1 MTSFEEK
8 IAKISI
14 NHSEFII
21 LGLISEEREG
31 DHAYSINK
39 KIKDRGMR
47 SWTNIGRSSVYRV
60 IRNLEEKGLAITWIE
75 EIDNRSINKFKLTD
89 QGIEVLKAKVFNVI
103 KEFVGRDD
111 KDFYV
116 AFSMLPILSTEQLIK
131 GFSNSINLM
140 KKHKKELEEML
151 EENSKTPL
159 NVRGLF
165 IHPIKILQTDIE
177 FLEMV
182 LDEIRRGGGKVDP
195 EAYNK

>member
-1 MTSFEEK
+1 MTQFEKAPE
-8 IAKISI
+8 ISI

-31 DHAYSINK
+31 DHAYNINK
-39 KIKDRGMR
+39 KIEGRGMR

-60 IRNLEEKGLAITWIE
+60 IKNLEEKGLAITWIE

-89 QGIEVLKAKVFNVI
+89 QGIGVLKAKVFSVI
-103 KEFVGRDD
+103 NEFVGRDD

-116 AFSMLPILSTEQLIK
+116 AFSMLPILTTKQLIK

-151 EENSKTPL
+151 EGNYKTPL

-165 IHPIKILQTDIE
+165 IHPIKILKADIE

-182 LDEIRRGGGKVDP
+182 LEEIQKGGTQLDSKILD
-195 EAYNK
+195 K

>member
-1 MTSFEEK
+1 MTQFEEK
-8 IAKISI
+8 ATEISI

-31 DHAYSINK
+31 DHAYNINK
-39 KIKDRGMR
+39 KIEGRGMR

-60 IRNLEEKGLAITWIE
+60 IKNLEEKGLAITWIE

-89 QGIEVLKAKVFNVI
+89 QGIGVLKAKVFSVI
-103 KEFVGRDD
+103 NEFVGRDD

-116 AFSMLPILSTEQLIK
+116 AFSMLPILTTKQLIK

-151 EENSKTPL
+151 EGNYKTPL

-165 IHPIKILQTDIE
+165 IHPIKILKADIE

-182 LDEIRRGGGKVDP
+182 LEEIQKGGTQLDSKILD
-195 EAYNK
+195 K

>member
-1 MTSFEEK
+1 MTLFEKKVTE
-8 IAKISI
+8 ISI

-31 DHAYSINK
+31 DHAYNINK
-39 KIKDRGMR
+39 KIKARGMR

-60 IRNLEEKGLAITWIE
+60 IKNLEEKGLAITWIE

-103 KEFVGRDD
+103 NEFVGRDD

-116 AFSMLPILSTEQLIK
+116 AFSMLPILTTEQLIK

-140 KKHKKELEEML
+140 NKQKKELEEML
-151 EENSKTPL
+151 DENSRTPL

-165 IHPIKILQTDIE
+165 IHPIRIIQTDIE

-182 LDEIRRGGGKVDP
+182 LKEIKKGDGYSESKTP
-195 EAYNK
+195 SK